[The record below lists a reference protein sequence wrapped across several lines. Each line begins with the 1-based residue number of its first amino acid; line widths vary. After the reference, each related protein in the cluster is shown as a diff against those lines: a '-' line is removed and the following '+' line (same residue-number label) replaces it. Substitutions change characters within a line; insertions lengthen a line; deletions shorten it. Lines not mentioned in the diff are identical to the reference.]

1 MKELSQNRIL
11 ANKTE
16 KPQPKRQ
23 LHKYFFER
31 AQSAGDKIA
40 LYSVRSGKTSSMTYA
55 ALAELAL
62 KYASALRNKGARCG
76 GRIAVMLPRSFEQI
90 AAVIGVLAAG
100 CTYVP
105 INVSAPRQR
114 FDSICQDAEIEFAI
128 TEKESG
134 IHSSSAA
141 FVHPQDAHSSEP
153 ANLILADE
161 TTPAYIIFTSG
172 SSGAPKGVVIS
183 HDAACNT
190 IDDVNERFSVT
201 DSDVAIGISS
211 LEFDLSVYDIFGLL
225 SVGGSLA
232 VLNEAQIKE
241 PSAWLDILSS
251 LRVTVW
257 NSVPALFSMMLTANG
272 LSPLPLK
279 KVMLS
284 GDWIDTDIPE
294 RTKAVASGAHIIAMG
309 GATEASIWS
318 NYFIADDALPS
329 WQSIPYG
336 KPLANQMF
344 RVVDENGN
352 DCDDEVEGE
361 LLIGGRGVA
370 MGYTNPELTRKSFFE
385 KDGVR
390 WYRTGDAGKYRQDG
404 NIIFCGRI
412 DSQMKINGYRIEAG
426 EIESVAEQ
434 MDGVEK
440 ALALSVQSGTGRQ
453 LKLGIKTKPCAAVPK
468 LQPALEPDAETVCFR
483 NRERERQAVI
493 AEQFLTDLII
503 PKPVICKDME
513 LLFQRWTE
521 WLEQRN
527 VIEIDEN
534 GIKPGGRMSEVKST
548 TPPGEDSFAQALY
561 RSMDLFRGILRGER
575 QPIELLNEKTLSP
588 EVLTASAPEAKH
600 VIDYINTILTASNAK
615 NAAIVD
621 ARTGEML
628 SALAKDSQLRFTAF
642 EPSLTMQSAL
652 REKCGDLS
660 VNTAPNTAAVNTI
673 QKDYYQ
679 QFDAVIMLYSLHRYK
694 QPARE
699 ISWLCNLLRQD
710 GVFIVA
716 ELPELQP
723 FALVTSMV
731 LEYGFPDLPDGRITP
746 MRSAME
752 WADIMQQGGCSEI
765 QTKLIDRAYS
775 FVLHGKKSA
784 FSPSFSDIEAH
795 LSAKLAQHMMPSE
808 ISAIREIPL
817 TNNGKVDR
825 KTAALWFE
833 SSSAAIKGSA
843 PESLE
848 EKELAEIW
856 ASFFNTEQIGTENSF
871 FEMGADSLAATRL
884 LVTLREKYGVEVSM
898 RELFDNAELGRM
910 AALIHEKNSV
920 EMEEGEL

>member
-16 KPQPKRQ
+16 KSQPKRQ

-31 AQSAGDKIA
+31 ARSAGEKVA
-40 LYSVRSGKTSSMTYA
+40 LYSVLDGETKSITYA

-62 KYASALRNKGARCG
+62 RYAAALKDKGAKTGDC
-76 GRIAVMLPRSFEQI
+76 IAVMLPRSFDQI

-105 INVSAPRQR
+105 INISAPQQR
-114 FDSICQDAEIEFAI
+114 FDSICADAKIGFAI
-128 TEKESG
+128 TEKESSIESG
-134 IHSSSAA
+134 SVA
-141 FVHPQDAHSSEP
+141 VLHPEQAHSFAP
-153 ANLILADE
+153 ADLVLADE
-161 TTPAYIIFTSG
+161 MTPAYIIFTSG
-172 SSGAPKGVVIS
+172 SSGTPKGVVIS

-201 DSDVAIGISS
+201 QSDIAIGISS

-232 VLNEAQIKE
+232 VVSDSEVKE
-241 PSAWLDILSS
+241 PSAWLNIINS
-251 LRVTVW
+251 LNVTVW

-272 LSPLPLK
+272 SSPLPLQ

-284 GDWIDTDIPE
+284 GDWIDTDIPM
-294 RTKAVASGAHIIAMG
+294 RTKAVASDAHIIAMG

-352 DCDDEVEGE
+352 DCDDNVEGE

-370 MGYTNPELTRKSFFE
+370 MGYTNPELTSKSFFTQ
-385 KDGVR
+385 DGVR
-390 WYRTGDAGKYRQDG
+390 WYHTGDAGKYRKDG

-426 EIESVAEQ
+426 EIEAVAEQ
-434 MDGVEK
+434 IDGIEK
-440 ALALSVQSGTGRQ
+440 ALALPVQSGTGKQ
-453 LKLGIKTKPCAAVPK
+453 LKLGVKIKPCADASNPHDVP
-468 LQPALEPDAETVCFR
+468 QPDAQTVAFR
-483 NRERERQAVI
+483 DSERERQATIV
-493 AEQFLTDLII
+493 ERFLSELML
-503 PKPVICKDME
+503 PKPSICKEME
-513 LLFQRWTE
+513 LLFKRWTE
-521 WLEQRN
+521 WLEMRK
-527 VIEIDEN
+527 VIVTDGDN
-534 GIKPGGRMSEVKST
+534 IKPGERMSEVKST
-548 TPPGEDSFAQALY
+548 TPPGDDSFSKALY
-561 RSMDLFRGILRGER
+561 SSMDLFRSILSGEK
-575 QPIELLNEKTLSP
+575 QPIELLNEQVLSP

-600 VIDYINTILTASNAK
+600 VINYINTLLSSSNAK
-615 NAAIVD
+615 NAAVID

-628 SALAKDSQLRFTAF
+628 LSLARDCEYEFTAF

-652 REKCGDLS
+652 RENCKDLP
-660 VNTAPNTAAVNTI
+660 VNIAPNTAAVNTLS
-673 QKDYYQ
+673 KDYYGS
-679 QFDAVIMLYSLHRYK
+679 FDAVIMLYSLHRYK
-694 QPARE
+694 KPIE
-699 ISWLCNLLRQD
+699 EVSWLCNLLKQD
-710 GVFIVA
+710 GIFIVA

-731 LEYGFPDLPDGRITP
+731 LEYGFSDLADGRTTP
-746 MRSAME
+746 MRSASK
-752 WADIMQQGGCSEI
+752 WADIMHQGGCSDV
-765 QTKLIDRAYS
+765 TAKLMSEAYS
-775 FVLHGKKSA
+775 FVLHGKKA
-784 FSPSFSDIEAH
+784 AASPSLSDIEAH
-795 LSAKLAQHMMPSE
+795 LNSKLAAHMIPSE
-808 ISAIREIPL
+808 IAAIKEIPL
-817 TNNGKVDR
+817 TGNGKVDR
-825 KTAALWFE
+825 KTAAFWFE
-833 SSSAAIKGSA
+833 SSCAAIKGRE
-843 PESLE
+843 PESAE

-856 ASFFNTEQIGTENSF
+856 KSFFNTQQVGTENSF

-884 LVTLREKYGVEVSM
+884 LVTLREKYGVEISM
-898 RELFDNAELGRM
+898 RELFENAELARM
-910 AALIHEKNSV
+910 AALIQEKVSV